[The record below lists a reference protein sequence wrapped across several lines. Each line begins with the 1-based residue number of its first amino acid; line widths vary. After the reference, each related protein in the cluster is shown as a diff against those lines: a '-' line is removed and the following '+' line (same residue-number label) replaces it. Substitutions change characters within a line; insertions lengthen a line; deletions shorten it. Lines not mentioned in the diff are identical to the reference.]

1 MTKQLPLLLAMCLTT
16 AGIASLSSAASAS
29 GTTVM
34 VISHTY
40 QAEQVEGA
48 RILDWIAAR
57 SPDRAPIGR
66 NGVVTVERMSHFIG
80 AIRSASDTPLPPGGL
95 PETGYPGGQYN
106 VENTLPDGTRQ
117 SWSYRW
123 VEPSSGHGGRWDLT
137 GYTYRMGHDF
147 PTDPR

>member
-1 MTKQLPLLLAMCLTT
+1 MRKQLPLLLAMCLTT

-34 VISHTY
+34 VISHIY

-57 SPDRAPIGR
+57 SPDRVPIGR

-95 PETGYPGGQYN
+95 PETGHPGGQHK